1 MKFNL
6 FLIILFFCSL
16 VKANHAMVNYDKKK
30 IVVKMAESEEE
41 KKRGF
46 MYINELEDFSGILF
60 LYNEPKIVNFWMK
73 NTLLDLILVFIDDNK
88 KIIQIEKGEKLDKEI
103 ITSSQKV
110 IAVLELPFECSKKIK
125 FSLGEYINWKKIQN
139 KNLVN
144 VLINK
149 EKYFSCY

>member
-125 FSLGEYINWKKIQN
+125 FSLGEYINWKKIHN